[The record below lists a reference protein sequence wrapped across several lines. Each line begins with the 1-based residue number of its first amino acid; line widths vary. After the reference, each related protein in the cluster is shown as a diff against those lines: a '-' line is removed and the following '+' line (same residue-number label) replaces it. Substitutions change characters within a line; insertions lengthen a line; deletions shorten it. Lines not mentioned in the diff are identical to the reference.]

1 MKLSIPRA
9 CGSWCKSP
17 PVSTTLHKPISF
29 YSSIPS
35 SSPLKPQ
42 VPLFLRPPIHSATL
56 SDLQKWHHWAKTLPV
71 PHSDDPPDPTLLRR
85 ELKWLL
91 EDALEVHSSVPQMG
105 SHCDDRPIKLRTGL
119 EQLYSVWRQRIEE
132 RRPFQYVVGCE
143 HWRDLVLSV
152 QDGVLIPRPET
163 EVFVDLVGDVVTQ
176 NGDLTQGLWADLGT
190 GSGAIAIGIGRI
202 LGPRGRVI
210 ATDLSPVAVSVASF
224 NVQRYSLQVCDLK
237 IYRLFCLYFHIN
249 ILMHIAQTH
258 VLGVHWCSY
267 RIFVCLICI
276 PGIFSMSCSDRGNW

>member
-9 CGSWCKSP
+9 CGSWSKSP

-105 SHCDDRPIKLRTGL
+105 SHSDDRPIKLRTSL

-224 NVQRYSLQVCDLK
+224 NVQRYSLQKAVVFLDGLRKGKLTYLTGLIEGKPGKVC
-237 IYRLFCLYFHIN
+237 FWLYGKALLGSQFHPWVFGS
-249 ILMHIAQTH
+249 AS
-258 VLGVHWCSY
+258 G
-267 RIFVCLICI
+267 
-276 PGIFSMSCSDRGNW
+276 